1 MKNLSTTIASYS
13 DEASAE
19 KDWAAVEGAA
29 SAGSIDLADAALV
42 TKAPDGTVSSINR
55 QSHHGW
61 GKGAVAGAVV
71 GVVFPPSIVVG
82 AVAGGVAGGVVSRM
96 NRSLDKGDIKDLG
109 KVMSSGEIALVV
121 LTHDESVDTLN
132 ELLEGATDKLTRP
145 SSTAEEVQEAL
156 MAEEAIRAKS

>member
-13 DEASAE
+13 DEATAE

-71 GVVFPPSIVVG
+71 GMVFPPSIVVG

-109 KVMSSGEIALVV
+109 RVMSLGEIALVV
-121 LTHDESVDTLN
+121 LTHDESVGTLDK
-132 ELLEGATDKLTRP
+132 LLEGATEKLTRP

-156 MAEEAIRAKS
+156 MAEEAIKAKS

>member
-1 MKNLSTTIASYS
+1 MKNLSTTIGSYS

-19 KDWAAVEGAA
+19 KDWAAVESAA

-42 TKAPDGTVSSINR
+42 TKAPDGTVSTVNR

-61 GKGAVAGAVV
+61 GKGAVVGAVV
-71 GVVFPPSIVVG
+71 GVVFPPSIVAG
-82 AVAGGVAGGVVSRM
+82 AVAGGVSGGIVARL

-109 KVMSSGEIALVV
+109 SVMSSGEIALVV
-121 LTHDESVDTLN
+121 LTSQESVETLN
-132 ELLEGATDKLTRP
+132 QLLEGATDKISRP

-156 MAEEAIRAKS
+156 MAEQAIKAKS

>member
-29 SAGSIDLADAALV
+29 SASSIDLADAALV
-42 TKAPDGTVSSINR
+42 IKGPDGSVSSVNR

-61 GKGAVAGAVV
+61 GKGAVAGAIV

-109 KVMSSGEIALVV
+109 RVMSLGEIALVV
-121 LTHDESVDTLN
+121 LTSAESVETLDR
-132 ELLEGATDKLTRP
+132 LLEGATEKLTRP

>member
-42 TKAPDGTVSSINR
+42 TKGPDGSVSTVNR

-61 GKGAVAGAVV
+61 GKGGIAGAIV

-96 NRSLDKGDIKDLG
+96 NRSPDKGDIKDLG
-109 KVMSSGEIALVV
+109 KVMSSGQIAVV
-121 LTHDESVDTLN
+121 MLTSADASRVSTSSSR
-132 ELLEGATDKLTRP
+132 GRP
-145 SSTAEEVQEAL
+145 RS
-156 MAEEAIRAKS
+156 

>member
-1 MKNLSTTIASYS
+1 MKNLSTTIASYP

-42 TKAPDGTVSSINR
+42 TKAPDGTVSSVNR

-71 GVVFPPSIVVG
+71 SVVFPPSIVVG
-82 AVAGGVAGGVVSRM
+82 AVAGGVSGGIVR
-96 NRSLDKGDIKDLG
+96 G
-109 KVMSSGEIALVV
+109 
-121 LTHDESVDTLN
+121 
-132 ELLEGATDKLTRP
+132 
-145 SSTAEEVQEAL
+145 STAASTKGTSRTW
-156 MAEEAIRAKS
+156 AR